1 VRAYAAL
8 LFGLC
13 SVPAAG
19 QGLLIGAGDMVEMR
33 VYEQEDLN
41 TTARVSASGDIR
53 FPLIGTLK
61 IAGMGE
67 REAEAEIAS
76 RLESSG
82 ILRSP
87 HVGVVVLDHVSNT
100 VSVLGEVTTPGR
112 YSLDN
117 GNSVADVIAHAN
129 GTTENASHRVI
140 VTSGEERIEIDF
152 DAALRNGHTGEHWRL
167 KAGDVVYVPRMDVFY
182 IYGEARAPG
191 AYRLE
196 TNMTVM
202 QALAV
207 GGSLTELGSE
217 RRIMIRRVDEESGEP
232 TSINADL
239 TDEIRP
245 NDVLYVRER
254 VF

>member
-1 VRAYAAL
+1 MRGSVAL
-8 LFGLC
+8 VLAMFVL
-13 SVPAAG
+13 SASG
-19 QGLLIGAGDMVEMR
+19 QGLLIGAGDMIEVR

-41 TTARVSASGDIR
+41 TTARVGEAGDIR
-53 FPLIGTLK
+53 VPLIGTVR
-61 IAGMGE
+61 IAEMSE
-67 REAEAEIAS
+67 RQAEGEIAR
-76 RLESSG
+76 RLETSG
-82 ILRSP
+82 ILRAP
-87 HVGVVVLDHVSNT
+87 HVSVVVLEHVSNM

-117 GNSVADVIAHAN
+117 GNTVADVIAYAN
-129 GTTENASHRVI
+129 GTTENANHNVI
-140 VTSGEERIEIDF
+140 VISGDDRAEIDL
-152 DAALRNGHTGEHWRL
+152 DAALRVGATGESWRL
-167 KAGDVVYVPRMDVFY
+167 KAGDIVYVPRMDVFY

-196 TNMTVM
+196 PNMTVM

-217 RRIMIRRVDEESGEP
+217 RRIMLRRFDQESGEP
-232 TSINADL
+232 TSIDADL
-239 TDEIRP
+239 TDELRA